1 MKYLHTRLLALCLCI
16 TLFFSSCGIYT
27 AESSQQDFISSA
39 ENPETIQEAPL
50 STETP
55 LSSSQMNIIS
65 SHNGI
70 IASGMVGNKNG
81 CYEVLYRPVGDGN
94 ILYTDYASKSR
105 IYLSSRITGEHNNE
119 SDSSWLKS
127 TVGGCYFSLTSEY
140 LILFKL
146 NTPAFADSETDMQ
159 RGYIAKYDL
168 DGSNRQILTWLAP
181 NETIADGCI
190 ASDSE
195 NLYYLNYFVQE
206 DGNSSPLSLIQL
218 NITSGEKNEI
228 YQLSQ
233 NARHFIVGTYQ
244 DKIVIKNILNP
255 ITITEDL
262 SSEDIVN
269 AFKQQVHEIVLFSTD
284 GQQQSLCQWHQGTR
298 SEMYLDNKMF
308 FWDKEQ
314 PGLYQYDLGSGST
327 VCLYSGAIISENG
340 DTYTNITLSSDAFDN
355 HILLT
360 AIPDSTDVGK
370 ATRFAFDL
378 EKNTFQTLTLSRNEY
393 NVNILQEGFDYF
405 LVQAGVKEYSVPD
418 LAPDGQEITTNM
430 LLPDVSLMIK
440 SDYWNNIPNYI
451 AINDDVL

>member
-1 MKYLHTRLLALCLCI
+1 
-16 TLFFSSCGIYT
+16 
-27 AESSQQDFISSA
+27 
-39 ENPETIQEAPL
+39 
-50 STETP
+50 
-55 LSSSQMNIIS
+55 
-65 SHNGI
+65 
-70 IASGMVGNKNG
+70 
-81 CYEVLYRPVGDGN
+81 
-94 ILYTDYASKSR
+94 
-105 IYLSSRITGEHNNE
+105 
-119 SDSSWLKS
+119 
-127 TVGGCYFSLTSEY
+127 
-140 LILFKL
+140 
-146 NTPAFADSETDMQ
+146 MQ

-228 YQLSQ
+228 CQLSQ

-269 AFKQQVHEIVLFSTD
+269 AFKQQVHELVLFSTD

-340 DTYTNITLSSDAFDN
+340 DTYTNLTLSSDAFDN

>member
-1 MKYLHTRLLALCLCI
+1 
-16 TLFFSSCGIYT
+16 
-27 AESSQQDFISSA
+27 
-39 ENPETIQEAPL
+39 
-50 STETP
+50 
-55 LSSSQMNIIS
+55 
-65 SHNGI
+65 
-70 IASGMVGNKNG
+70 MVGNKNG

-228 YQLSQ
+228 CQLSQ
-233 NARHFIVGTYQ
+233 NARHLIVGTYQ
-244 DKIVIKNILNP
+244 DKIVIKNI
-255 ITITEDL
+255 
-262 SSEDIVN
+262 
-269 AFKQQVHEIVLFSTD
+269 
-284 GQQQSLCQWHQGTR
+284 
-298 SEMYLDNKMF
+298 
-308 FWDKEQ
+308 
-314 PGLYQYDLGSGST
+314 
-327 VCLYSGAIISENG
+327 
-340 DTYTNITLSSDAFDN
+340 
-355 HILLT
+355 
-360 AIPDSTDVGK
+360 
-370 ATRFAFDL
+370 
-378 EKNTFQTLTLSRNEY
+378 
-393 NVNILQEGFDYF
+393 
-405 LVQAGVKEYSVPD
+405 
-418 LAPDGQEITTNM
+418 
-430 LLPDVSLMIK
+430 
-440 SDYWNNIPNYI
+440 
-451 AINDDVL
+451 

>member
-218 NITSGEKNEI
+218 NITSGEKDEI
-228 YQLSQ
+228 CQLSQ

-269 AFKQQVHEIVLFSTD
+269 ALLRKIGRQGSPHKGKACQVPAILPFGVVERNSECSKGVWFFQRLPKDILSLQNQPIFEIVESVIRCTAVDDTGRGNQL
-284 GQQQSLCQWHQGTR
+284 R
-298 SEMYLDNKMF
+298 A
-308 FWDKEQ
+308 
-314 PGLYQYDLGSGST
+314 
-327 VCLYSGAIISENG
+327 VCYPA
-340 DTYTNITLSSDAFDN
+340 
-355 HILLT
+355 
-360 AIPDSTDVGK
+360 V
-370 ATRFAFDL
+370 
-378 EKNTFQTLTLSRNEY
+378 
-393 NVNILQEGFDYF
+393 F
-405 LVQAGVKEYSVPD
+405 LPRAVEAD
-418 LAPDGQEITTNM
+418 
-430 LLPDVSLMIK
+430 
-440 SDYWNNIPNYI
+440 
-451 AINDDVL
+451 

>member
-1 MKYLHTRLLALCLCI
+1 
-16 TLFFSSCGIYT
+16 
-27 AESSQQDFISSA
+27 
-39 ENPETIQEAPL
+39 
-50 STETP
+50 
-55 LSSSQMNIIS
+55 
-65 SHNGI
+65 
-70 IASGMVGNKNG
+70 MVGNKNG

-105 IYLSSRITGEHNNE
+105 IYLSSRITGERNNE

-228 YQLSQ
+228 CQLSQ

-284 GQQQSLCQWHQGTR
+284 GQQQSLCQWYQGTR

-327 VCLYSGAIISENG
+327 VCLYSGAIISENR

-360 AIPDSTDVGK
+360 AIPDSTD
-370 ATRFAFDL
+370 
-378 EKNTFQTLTLSRNEY
+378 SR
-393 NVNILQEGFDYF
+393 
-405 LVQAGVKEYSVPD
+405 YS
-418 LAPDGQEITTNM
+418 
-430 LLPDVSLMIK
+430 K
-440 SDYWNNIPNYI
+440 W
-451 AINDDVL
+451 